1 MTSVE
6 AKNFLA
12 SIDSIPMACNDAPQE
27 FIDKLNMAMEALRED
42 KSIWLSTDDLP
53 HEIWREI
60 EGYNGDYLASIFGR
74 IKSFKFGECRIMK
87 QCNGVRGYQLIEL
100 SKGNVQKSFRAHR
113 IIAETFLPNA
123 GNKEQVNHLFGT
135 KNNAVWQI
143 EWATAKENM
152 RHAVKKGYTKSGA
165 DTYNAKLTDEQ
176 AAEIL
181 SSYVRGSHEFGSV
194 ALGEKYGISHNQ
206 ILRIIHG
213 ETYKETFG
221 ERQPSTPRKPPTF
234 LTGAEKDK
242 IRRSYIRGS
251 VEHGAVALSK
261 IYGVHPDTIRV
272 IVGAKR
278 R

>member
-113 IIAETFLPNA
+113 I
-123 GNKEQVNHLFGT
+123 K
-135 KNNAVWQI
+135 K
-143 EWATAKENM
+143 ATQK
-152 RHAVKKGYTKSGA
+152 
-165 DTYNAKLTDEQ
+165 
-176 AAEIL
+176 AAQTLITRNL
-181 SSYVRGSHEFGSV
+181 QMS
-194 ALGEKYGISHNQ
+194 
-206 ILRIIHG
+206 
-213 ETYKETFG
+213 
-221 ERQPSTPRKPPTF
+221 KPPKSF
-234 LTGAEKDK
+234 LLTCGA
-242 IRRSYIRGS
+242 RMGLARLR
-251 VEHGAVALSK
+251 
-261 IYGVHPDTIRV
+261 
-272 IVGAKR
+272 
-278 R
+278 